1 MEQIDIYA
9 TTTIFEKI
17 FIKLVG
23 KNKINSNLKK
33 DNCSVILKI
42 KYKFSQ
48 QSDLWIEILKML
60 GENENIISVTN
71 DDIYTNIKIK
81 NKAKIKQKDLFNL
94 LKICKIEFNIT
105 N

>member
-1 MEQIDIYA
+1 
-9 TTTIFEKI
+9 
-17 FIKLVG
+17 
-23 KNKINSNLKK
+23 
-33 DNCSVILKI
+33 
-42 KYKFSQ
+42 
-48 QSDLWIEILKML
+48 ML

-81 NKAKIKQKDLFNL
+81 NKAKIKQKDLFIL